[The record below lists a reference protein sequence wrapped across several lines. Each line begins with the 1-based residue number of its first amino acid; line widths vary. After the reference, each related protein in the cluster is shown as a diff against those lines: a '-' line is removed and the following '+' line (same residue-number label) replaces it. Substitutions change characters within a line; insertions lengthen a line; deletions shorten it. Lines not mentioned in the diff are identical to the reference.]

1 MFSHNHAS
9 PPVPLP
15 HLTPSSMP
23 SPFLLSSW
31 FPSCHPQTEP
41 PVFFKAP
48 DHILRLNDFIT
59 NYHYCV
65 VSSRNVL
72 LLLLLSARHSI
83 WAVKNQFL
91 GRDSRSRHFCAHS
104 TTMICLLSQLTFL
117 VPSCFQVP
125 WLCQVDPMGT
135 VRVCPSSMDGGEKHL
150 ADGRTIQSRM
160 STGDSSGN
168 GLELEG

>member
-1 MFSHNHAS
+1 MVTPPRPPATASHNTGSDTSLGSHVFSHNHAS

-31 FPSCHPQTEP
+31 FPSFHPQTEP
-41 PVFFKAP
+41 PVLFKAP

-91 GRDSRSRHFCAHS
+91 GRDSRSRHFWAHS

-117 VPSCFQVP
+117 
-125 WLCQVDPMGT
+125 DPFLLPGSLAM
-135 VRVCPSSMDGGEKHL
+135 PGG
-150 ADGRTIQSRM
+150 SN
-160 STGDSSGN
+160 GDC
-168 GLELEG
+168 